1 MSTFIFQIMN
11 MNAIII
17 VINNNLIEVYQ
28 ICGTIQGVKMNYNL
42 LEHLVRLTFTVI
54 SLIIAAFQGIM
65 HFMCCSGG

>member
-17 VINNNLIEVYQ
+17 VINYNLIEVYQ

-42 LEHLVRLTFTVI
+42 LEHLVCLTFTII
-54 SLIIAAFQGIM
+54 SLIIAAFQEIM
-65 HFMCCSGG
+65 HFM